1 MLRESLSPLESSM
14 RQMGELLDAEQ
25 EEITFLLNELGK
37 IYNRLYVK
45 SADITGIRYWEDEY
59 AIPHNDDLTIEQRR
73 ARVLAKINSS
83 ITATKK
89 MLEDLVKQVLGANSV
104 TIIEYPDEYRFV
116 IYVDTKIF
124 EENIDVEK
132 FVEDNGLG
140 TVSDESVLRET
151 IEKVIR
157 ENPQSVAD
165 YQAGKKKAIGF
176 LVGQTMRVMKGKANP
191 ELVNKIL
198 QERLE

>member
-124 EENIDVEK
+124 EENMKIADDAV
-132 FVEDNGLG
+132 
-140 TVSDESVLRET
+140 DEARHCPHLSISNPFILPVLSFLFLRIQLYKDKNRIYICPNSVHRTCLPLLR
-151 IEKVIR
+151 
-157 ENPQSVAD
+157 
-165 YQAGKKKAIGF
+165 F
-176 LVGQTMRVMKGKANP
+176 
-191 ELVNKIL
+191 
-198 QERLE
+198 

>member
-1 MLRESLSPLESSM
+1 M
-14 RQMGELLDAEQ
+14 
-25 EEITFLLNELGK
+25 
-37 IYNRLYVK
+37 
-45 SADITGIRYWEDEY
+45 
-59 AIPHNDDLTIEQRR
+59 
-73 ARVLAKINSS
+73 
-83 ITATKK
+83 
-89 MLEDLVKQVLGANSV
+89 
-104 TIIEYPDEYRFV
+104 
-116 IYVDTKIF
+116 
-124 EENIDVEK
+124 EK